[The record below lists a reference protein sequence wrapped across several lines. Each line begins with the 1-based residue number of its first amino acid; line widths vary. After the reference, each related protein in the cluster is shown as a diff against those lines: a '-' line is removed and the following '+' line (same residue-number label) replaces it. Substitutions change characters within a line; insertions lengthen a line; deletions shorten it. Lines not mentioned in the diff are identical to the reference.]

1 MIEMRTHCRR
11 ILLAALA
18 AASSVGVAWAQPE
31 VPAPA
36 SQPPSAP
43 VPEAATPAKPRT
55 DLTAETMYRLLVG
68 DVALQRGDFAVAA
81 RAYLEAARDTGDAA
95 LARRATEIGL
105 ATRQRAIA
113 LEAARQWEKVEPDA
127 ERPRQL
133 VKALGASGGSVEAL
147 AGGGATKA
155 EVERALAA
163 AAASPEALAAAFLE
177 LNRLFAHETDKAAAF
192 RTVSD
197 LAQPYPN
204 VAEAQFAVALAG
216 YASGLTELSIVT
228 ASRVA
233 IDRALA
239 QKPGWER
246 AVLLKSEILNAE
258 SPDLAAAYLQSYLQ
272 GNPGSRSAAGALAQ
286 IYVGQKRYGEARAVF
301 EALWATDKGN
311 RDVQFGL
318 AVLAMQGKD
327 WKTAEALLEE
337 LDRAD
342 YGETGVVETYLAQI
356 AEETGRT
363 QLAYERYLAVP
374 DSERGWLARLRAAA
388 MLGKLGRVD
397 EARRYL
403 ADLPAVTQEQRIQ
416 VRQAEAQ
423 LLRDAGDAAG
433 AFAVLEKGLAEH
445 PDDPD
450 LLYDSAMI
458 AEKLDRLDVVEAR
471 LTRLLEQKPDN
482 AQALNSLGYTL
493 VDRTPRVAEGF
504 ALIERA
510 HKLSPKDPF
519 ILDSMGWALF
529 RLGRLDAA
537 EDYLRRAYAERPD
550 AEIAAH
556 LGEVLWVK
564 GERDRA
570 REVWQS
576 QLGTTPESTVLVETM
591 RRLMPASAPGAR

>member
-11 ILLAALA
+11 ILLAAA
-18 AASSVGVAWAQPE
+18 VAASSAGMAWAQPAP
-31 VPAPA
+31 PAPA
-36 SQPPSAP
+36 PQPASAP
-43 VPEAATPAKPRT
+43 TPGDATPAKPRAE
-55 DLTAETMYRLLVG
+55 LTAETMYRLLVG
-68 DVALQRGDFAVAA
+68 DVALQRGDFVVAA
-81 RAYLEAARDTGDAA
+81 RAYLEVARDTGDAA

-133 VKALGASGGSVEAL
+133 VKALSASGGSVEAL

-216 YASGLTELSIVT
+216 YASGLTDLSIVT

-258 SPDLAAAYLQSYLQ
+258 SPDVAAAYLQSYLQ

-286 IYVGQKRYGEARAVF
+286 IYVGQKRYAEARAVF
-301 EALWATDKGN
+301 EALWTTDKGN

-327 WKTAEALLEE
+327 WKTAEALFED

-356 AEETGRT
+356 AEETGRY
-363 QLAYERYLAVP
+363 QLAFDRYLAVP

-388 MLGKLGRVD
+388 MLGKLDRVA
-397 EARRYL
+397 EAKRYL

-423 LLRDAGDAAG
+423 LLRDAGDVAG
-433 AFAVLEKGLAEH
+433 AFAVLEKGLVEH

-471 LTRLLEQKPDN
+471 LTRLIEQKPDS

-550 AEIAAH
+550 PEIAAH

-576 QLGTTPESTVLVETM
+576 QLGATPESTVLVETM
-591 RRLMPASAPGAR
+591 RRLMPASTPGAR

>member
-11 ILLAALA
+11 ILLAAVV
-18 AASSVGVAWAQPE
+18 AASSAGLASAQPASAPQQASA
-31 VPAPA
+31 PAPE
-36 SQPPSAP
+36 
-43 VPEAATPAKPRT
+43 VEAPAKPRAE
-55 DLTAETMYRLLVG
+55 LTAETMYRLLVG
-68 DVALQRGDFAVAA
+68 DVALQRGDFVVAA
-81 RAYLEAARDTGDAA
+81 RAYLDAARDTGDAA

-155 EVERALAA
+155 EVERALAS

-177 LNRLFAHETDKAAAF
+177 LNRLFVHETDKAAAF
-192 RTVSD
+192 RTVSE

-204 VAEAQFAVALAG
+204 VAEAHFAVALAG
-216 YASGLTELSIVT
+216 YASGLTDLTIVT

-258 SPDLAAAYLQSYLQ
+258 SPDVAAAYLQSYLQ

-286 IYVGQKRYGEARAVF
+286 IYVGQKRYAEARAVF

-318 AVLAMQGKD
+318 AVLTMQGKD
-327 WKTAEALLEE
+327 WKTAEALFED

-363 QLAYERYLAVP
+363 ELAYQRYLAVP

-450 LLYDSAMI
+450 LLYDSAMV

-471 LTRLLEQKPDN
+471 LTRLLEQKPDS

-537 EDYLRRAYAERPD
+537 LDYLRHAYAERPD
-550 AEIAAH
+550 PEIAAH

>member
-11 ILLAALA
+11 ILLAAA
-18 AASSVGVAWAQPE
+18 VAASSAGMAWAQPAP
-31 VPAPA
+31 PAP
-36 SQPPSAP
+36 QPASAP
-43 VPEAATPAKPRT
+43 TPEDATPAKPRAE
-55 DLTAETMYRLLVG
+55 LTAETMYRLLVG
-68 DVALQRGDFAVAA
+68 DVALQRGDFVVAA
-81 RAYLEAARDTGDAA
+81 RAYLEVARDTGDAA

-133 VKALGASGGSVEAL
+133 VKALSASGGSVEAL

-216 YASGLTELSIVT
+216 YASGLTDLSIVT

-258 SPDLAAAYLQSYLQ
+258 SPDVAAAYLQSYLQ

-286 IYVGQKRYGEARAVF
+286 IYVGQKRYAEARAVF
-301 EALWATDKGN
+301 EALWTTDKGN

-327 WKTAEALLEE
+327 WKTAEALFED

-356 AEETGRT
+356 AEETGRY
-363 QLAYERYLAVP
+363 QLAFDRYLAVP

-388 MLGKLGRVD
+388 MLGKLDRVA
-397 EARRYL
+397 EAKRYL

-423 LLRDAGDAAG
+423 LLRDAGDVAG

-450 LLYDSAMI
+450 LLYDSAMV

-471 LTRLLEQKPDN
+471 LTRLIEQKPDS

-550 AEIAAH
+550 PEIAAH

-576 QLGTTPESTVLVETM
+576 QLGATPESTVLVETM
-591 RRLMPASAPGAR
+591 RRLMPASTPGAR

>member
-11 ILLAALA
+11 ILLAAVV
-18 AASSVGVAWAQPE
+18 AASSAGLASAQPASAPQQASA
-31 VPAPA
+31 PAPE
-36 SQPPSAP
+36 
-43 VPEAATPAKPRT
+43 VEAPAKPRAE
-55 DLTAETMYRLLVG
+55 LTAETMYRLLVG
-68 DVALQRGDFAVAA
+68 DVALQRGDFVVAA

-155 EVERALAA
+155 EVERALAS

-177 LNRLFAHETDKAAAF
+177 LNRLFVHETDKAAAF
-192 RTVSD
+192 RTVSE

-204 VAEAQFAVALAG
+204 VAEAHFAVALAG
-216 YASGLTELSIVT
+216 YASGLTDLTIVT

-258 SPDLAAAYLQSYLQ
+258 SPDVAAAYLQSYLQ

-286 IYVGQKRYGEARAVF
+286 IYVGQKRYAEARAVF

-327 WKTAEALLEE
+327 WKTAEALFED

-363 QLAYERYLAVP
+363 ELAYQRYLAVP

-450 LLYDSAMI
+450 LLYDSAMV

-471 LTRLLEQKPDN
+471 LTRLLEQKPDS

-550 AEIAAH
+550 PEIAAH

>member
-11 ILLAALA
+11 ILLAAA
-18 AASSVGVAWAQPE
+18 VAASSAGMAWAQPAP
-31 VPAPA
+31 PAP
-36 SQPPSAP
+36 QPASAP
-43 VPEAATPAKPRT
+43 TPEDATPAKPRAE
-55 DLTAETMYRLLVG
+55 LTAETMYRLLVG
-68 DVALQRGDFAVAA
+68 DVALQRGDFVVAA
-81 RAYLEAARDTGDAA
+81 RAYLEVARDTGDAA

-133 VKALGASGGSVEAL
+133 VKALSASGGSVEAL

-216 YASGLTELSIVT
+216 YASGLTDLSIVT

-258 SPDLAAAYLQSYLQ
+258 SPDVAAAYLQSYLQ

-286 IYVGQKRYGEARAVF
+286 IYVGQKRYAEARAVF
-301 EALWATDKGN
+301 EALWTTDKGN

-327 WKTAEALLEE
+327 WKTAEALFED

-356 AEETGRT
+356 AEETGRY
-363 QLAYERYLAVP
+363 QLAFDRYLAVP

-388 MLGKLGRVD
+388 MLGKLDRVA
-397 EARRYL
+397 EAKRYL

-423 LLRDAGDAAG
+423 LLRDAGDVAG
-433 AFAVLEKGLAEH
+433 AFAVLETGLAEH

-471 LTRLLEQKPDN
+471 LTRLIEQKPDS

-550 AEIAAH
+550 PEIAAH

-576 QLGTTPESTVLVETM
+576 QLGATPESTVLVETM
-591 RRLMPASAPGAR
+591 RRLMPASTPGAR

>member
-1 MIEMRTHCRR
+1 
-11 ILLAALA
+11 
-18 AASSVGVAWAQPE
+18 
-31 VPAPA
+31 
-36 SQPPSAP
+36 
-43 VPEAATPAKPRT
+43 
-55 DLTAETMYRLLVG
+55 
-68 DVALQRGDFAVAA
+68 
-81 RAYLEAARDTGDAA
+81 
-95 LARRATEIGL
+95 
-105 ATRQRAIA
+105 
-113 LEAARQWEKVEPDA
+113 
-127 ERPRQL
+127 
-133 VKALGASGGSVEAL
+133 
-147 AGGGATKA
+147 
-155 EVERALAA
+155 
-163 AAASPEALAAAFLE
+163 
-177 LNRLFAHETDKAAAF
+177 
-192 RTVSD
+192 
-197 LAQPYPN
+197 
-204 VAEAQFAVALAG
+204 
-216 YASGLTELSIVT
+216 
-228 ASRVA
+228 VA

-258 SPDLAAAYLQSYLQ
+258 SPDVAAAYLQSYLQ

-286 IYVGQKRYGEARAVF
+286 IYVGQKRYAEARAVF

-327 WKTAEALLEE
+327 WKTAEALFEE

-363 QLAYERYLAVP
+363 ELAYQRYLAVP

-450 LLYDSAMI
+450 LLYDSAMV

-471 LTRLLEQKPDN
+471 LTRLLEQKPDSP
-482 AQALNSLGYTL
+482 QALNSLGYTL

-550 AEIAAH
+550 PEIAAH

>member
-11 ILLAALA
+11 ILLAAA
-18 AASSVGVAWAQPE
+18 VAASSAGMAWAQPAP
-31 VPAPA
+31 PAPA
-36 SQPPSAP
+36 PQPASAP
-43 VPEAATPAKPRT
+43 TPGDATPAKPRAE
-55 DLTAETMYRLLVG
+55 LTAETMYRLLVG
-68 DVALQRGDFAVAA
+68 DVALQRGDFVVAA
-81 RAYLEAARDTGDAA
+81 RAYLEVARDTGDAA

-133 VKALGASGGSVEAL
+133 VKALSASGGSVEAL

-258 SPDLAAAYLQSYLQ
+258 SPDVAAAYLQSYLQ

-286 IYVGQKRYGEARAVF
+286 IYVGQKRYAEARAVF
-301 EALWATDKGN
+301 EALWTTDKGN

-327 WKTAEALLEE
+327 WKTAEALFED

-356 AEETGRT
+356 AEETGRY
-363 QLAYERYLAVP
+363 QLAFDRYLAVP

-388 MLGKLGRVD
+388 MLGKLDRVA
-397 EARRYL
+397 EAKRYL

-423 LLRDAGDAAG
+423 LLRDAGDVAG
-433 AFAVLEKGLAEH
+433 AFAVLEKGLTEH

-450 LLYDSAMI
+450 LLYDSAMV

-471 LTRLLEQKPDN
+471 LTRLIEQKPDS

-550 AEIAAH
+550 PEIAAH

-576 QLGTTPESTVLVETM
+576 QLGATPESTVLVETM
-591 RRLMPASAPGAR
+591 RRLMPASTPGAR

>member
-11 ILLAALA
+11 ILLAAVV
-18 AASSVGVAWAQPE
+18 AASSAGLASAQ
-31 VPAPA
+31 PAPA
-36 SQPPSAP
+36 PQQASAP
-43 VPEAATPAKPRT
+43 APEVEAPAKPRAE
-55 DLTAETMYRLLVG
+55 LTAETMYRLLVG
-68 DVALQRGDFAVAA
+68 DVALQRGDFVVAA

-192 RTVSD
+192 RTVSE

-204 VAEAQFAVALAG
+204 VAEAHFAVALAG
-216 YASGLTELSIVT
+216 YASGLTDLTIVT

-258 SPDLAAAYLQSYLQ
+258 SPDVAAAYLQSYLQ

-286 IYVGQKRYGEARAVF
+286 IYVGQKRYAEARAVF

-327 WKTAEALLEE
+327 WKTAEALFED

-363 QLAYERYLAVP
+363 ELAYQRYLAVP

-450 LLYDSAMI
+450 LLYDSAMV

-471 LTRLLEQKPDN
+471 LTRLLEQKPDSP
-482 AQALNSLGYTL
+482 QALNSLGYTL

-550 AEIAAH
+550 PETAAH

>member
-1 MIEMRTHCRR
+1 MILMRTHPRR
-11 ILLAALA
+11 TLLAVLVAVTSA
-18 AASSVGVAWAQPE
+18 GSAWAQPASPTE
-31 VPAPA
+31 TAAPA
-36 SQPPSAP
+36 
-43 VPEAATPAKPRT
+43 AATTAPAKAHAE
-55 DLTAETMYRLLVG
+55 LTAETMYRLLVG
-68 DVALQRGDFAVAA
+68 DVALQRGDFVVAA
-81 RAYLEAARDTGDAA
+81 QAYFEAARDTGDAA

-113 LEAARQWEKVEPDA
+113 LEAARQWAKIEPDA

-133 VKALGASGGSVEAL
+133 VKALAASGGGVEAL

-163 AAASPEALAAAFLE
+163 AAASPDALAAAFLE
-177 LNRLFAHETDKAAAF
+177 LNRLFAHEPDKAAAF
-192 RTVSD
+192 RTISD
-197 LAQPYPN
+197 LAQPYPG

-216 YASGLTELSIVT
+216 YATGLSDLTIVT

-233 IDRALA
+233 VDRALVL
-239 QKPGWER
+239 KPGWER
-246 AVLLKSEILNAE
+246 AVLLKSEILGAE
-258 SPDLAAAYLQSYLQ
+258 SRDLAAAYLQSYLQ
-272 GNPGSRSAAGALAQ
+272 GNPGSRPAAGALAQ
-286 IYVGQKRYGEARAVF
+286 IYVGQKRYPEARAVF
-301 EALWATDKGN
+301 DALWATDKGN
-311 RDVQFGL
+311 RDVQFGV
-318 AVLAMQGKD
+318 AVLALQDKD
-327 WKTAEALLEE
+327 WKTAEALFED

-423 LLRDAGDAAG
+423 LLRDAGDFAG
-433 AFAVLEKGLAEH
+433 ALAVLEKGLSEH

-450 LLYDSAMI
+450 LLYDSAMV

-471 LTRLLEQKPDN
+471 LSRLLELKPDS

-493 VDRTPRVAEGF
+493 VDRTPRIAEGF

-537 EDYLRRAYAERPD
+537 EEYLRRAYAERPD

-556 LGEVLWVK
+556 LGEVLWMK

-570 REVWQS
+570 RELWQS
-576 QLGTTPESTVLVETM
+576 QLGTTPESTVLVDTM
-591 RRLMPASAPGAR
+591 RRLMPASAPAPGTR

>member
-11 ILLAALA
+11 ILLAAA
-18 AASSVGVAWAQPE
+18 VAASSAGMAWAQPAP
-31 VPAPA
+31 PAP
-36 SQPPSAP
+36 QPASAP
-43 VPEAATPAKPRT
+43 TPEDATPAKPRAE
-55 DLTAETMYRLLVG
+55 LTAETMYRLLVG
-68 DVALQRGDFAVAA
+68 DVALQRGDFVVAA
-81 RAYLEAARDTGDAA
+81 RAYLEVARDTGDAA

-133 VKALGASGGSVEAL
+133 VKALSASGGSVEAL

-163 AAASPEALAAAFLE
+163 AAASPEALVAAFLE

-216 YASGLTELSIVT
+216 YASGLTDLSIVT

-258 SPDLAAAYLQSYLQ
+258 SPDVAAAYLQSYLQ

-286 IYVGQKRYGEARAVF
+286 IYVGQKRYAEARAVF
-301 EALWATDKGN
+301 EALWTTDKGN

-327 WKTAEALLEE
+327 WKAAEALFED

-356 AEETGRT
+356 AEETGRY
-363 QLAYERYLAVP
+363 QLAFDRYLAVP

-388 MLGKLGRVD
+388 MLGKLDRVA
-397 EARRYL
+397 EAKRYL

-423 LLRDAGDAAG
+423 LLRDAGDVAG

-450 LLYDSAMI
+450 LLYDSAMV

-471 LTRLLEQKPDN
+471 LTRLIEQKPDS

-550 AEIAAH
+550 PEIAAH

-576 QLGTTPESTVLVETM
+576 QLGATPESTVLVETM
-591 RRLMPASAPGAR
+591 RRLMPASTPGAR

>member
-11 ILLAALA
+11 ILLAAA
-18 AASSVGVAWAQPE
+18 VAASSAGMAWAQPAP
-31 VPAPA
+31 PAPQRA
-36 SQPPSAP
+36 SAP
-43 VPEAATPAKPRT
+43 TPEDATPAKPRAE
-55 DLTAETMYRLLVG
+55 LTAETMYRLLVG
-68 DVALQRGDFAVAA
+68 DVALQRGDFVVAA
-81 RAYLEAARDTGDAA
+81 RAYLEVARDTGDAA

-133 VKALGASGGSVEAL
+133 VKALSASGGSVEAL

-216 YASGLTELSIVT
+216 YASGLTDLSIVT

-258 SPDLAAAYLQSYLQ
+258 SPDVAAAYLQSYLQ

-286 IYVGQKRYGEARAVF
+286 IYVGQKRYAEARAVF
-301 EALWATDKGN
+301 EALWTTDKGN

-327 WKTAEALLEE
+327 WKTAEALFED

-356 AEETGRT
+356 AEETGRY
-363 QLAYERYLAVP
+363 QLAFDRYLAVP

-388 MLGKLGRVD
+388 MLGKLDRVA
-397 EARRYL
+397 EAKRYL

-423 LLRDAGDAAG
+423 LLRDAGDVAG

-471 LTRLLEQKPDN
+471 LTRLIEQKPDS

-550 AEIAAH
+550 PEIAAH

-576 QLGTTPESTVLVETM
+576 QLGATPESTVLVETM
-591 RRLMPASAPGAR
+591 RRLMPASTPGAR

>member
-11 ILLAALA
+11 ILLAAVV
-18 AASSVGVAWAQPE
+18 AASSAGLASAQPASAPQQASA
-31 VPAPA
+31 PAPE
-36 SQPPSAP
+36 
-43 VPEAATPAKPRT
+43 VEAPAKPRAE
-55 DLTAETMYRLLVG
+55 LTAETMYRLLVG
-68 DVALQRGDFAVAA
+68 DVALQRGDFVVAA

-155 EVERALAA
+155 EVERALAS

-177 LNRLFAHETDKAAAF
+177 LNRLFVHETDKAAAF
-192 RTVSD
+192 RTVSE

-204 VAEAQFAVALAG
+204 VAEAHFAVALAG
-216 YASGLTELSIVT
+216 YASGLTDLTIVT

-258 SPDLAAAYLQSYLQ
+258 SPDVAAAYLQSYLQ

-286 IYVGQKRYGEARAVF
+286 IYVGQKRYAEARAVF

-318 AVLAMQGKD
+318 AVLTMQGKD
-327 WKTAEALLEE
+327 WKTAEALFED

-363 QLAYERYLAVP
+363 ELAYQRYLAVP

-450 LLYDSAMI
+450 LLYDSAMV

-471 LTRLLEQKPDN
+471 LTRLLEQKPDS

-550 AEIAAH
+550 PEIAAH

>member
-11 ILLAALA
+11 ILLAAA
-18 AASSVGVAWAQPE
+18 VAASSAGMAWAQPAP
-31 VPAPA
+31 PAP
-36 SQPPSAP
+36 QPASAP
-43 VPEAATPAKPRT
+43 TAEDATPAKPRAE
-55 DLTAETMYRLLVG
+55 LTAETMYRLLVG
-68 DVALQRGDFAVAA
+68 DVALQRGDLVVAA

-133 VKALGASGGSVEAL
+133 VKALSASGGSVEAL

-192 RTVSD
+192 RTVSE
-197 LAQPYPN
+197 LAQLYPN
-204 VAEAQFAVALAG
+204 VAEAHFAVALAG
-216 YASGLTELSIVT
+216 YASGLTDLTIVT

-258 SPDLAAAYLQSYLQ
+258 SPDVAAAYLQSYLQ

-286 IYVGQKRYGEARAVF
+286 IYVGQKRYAEARAVF

-327 WKTAEALLEE
+327 WKTAEALFED

-356 AEETGRT
+356 AEETGRY
-363 QLAYERYLAVP
+363 QLAFDRYLAVP

-388 MLGKLGRVD
+388 MLGKLDRVA
-397 EARRYL
+397 EAKRYL

-423 LLRDAGDAAG
+423 LLRDAGDVAG

-450 LLYDSAMI
+450 LLYDSAMV

-471 LTRLLEQKPDN
+471 LTRLIEQKPDS

-537 EDYLRRAYAERPD
+537 EEYLRRAYAERPD

-576 QLGTTPESTVLVETM
+576 QLGATPESTVLVETM
-591 RRLMPASAPGAR
+591 RRLMPASTPGAR